1 MPISPVAFQPS
12 SSSAPKVRALK
23 GEALP
28 DNEEAYG
35 VRWSLDS
42 SRTGTDDDDNVEQVD
57 EEPMDDA
64 DDATA
69 DSKDDDDVAK
79 VRSYVPPRLVALAS

>member
-1 MPISPVAFQPS
+1 M
-12 SSSAPKVRALK
+12 
-23 GEALP
+23 
-28 DNEEAYG
+28 
-35 VRWSLDS
+35 DS